1 MSCGYWWSVPAT
13 PVAPMG
19 EAILRARL
27 GAAGVAASVASAG
40 TLGWSQ
46 RPATPHA
53 VAVTDEMGLDIGDHV
68 SRRLHNDDLDVDL
81 VVAMTRIHAGTVRCP
96 RSAS

>member
-1 MSCGYWWSVPAT
+1 
-13 PVAPMG
+13 MG

-53 VAVTDEMGLDIGDHV
+53 VAVMAEMGLDMGDHV
-68 SRRLHNDDLDVDL
+68 SRRLHSDDLDVDL
-81 VVAMTRIHAGTVRCP
+81 VVAMTRIHAGAVRCP